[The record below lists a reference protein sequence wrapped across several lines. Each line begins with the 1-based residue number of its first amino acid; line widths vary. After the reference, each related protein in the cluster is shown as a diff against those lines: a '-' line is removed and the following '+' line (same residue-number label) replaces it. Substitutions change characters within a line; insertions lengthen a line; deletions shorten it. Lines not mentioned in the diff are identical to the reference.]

1 MKKLF
6 LSLFFVPVA
15 GLLFAQDAPKERRPS
30 AEQKALKQTEMIV
43 RELNIDDSAQ
53 YHKLF
58 DMHLKYARKYA
69 DGCTRAQWMEEIESI
84 NKDLKAIL
92 TKEQYDAFMNKQVNE
107 GPHGPRPQ
115 VGRFG
120 APPHHPGSQ
129 ARPYAE
135 PGKPEPQPQPQPEDH
150 L

>member
-1 MKKLF
+1 MT
-6 LSLFFVPVA
+6 
-15 GLLFAQDAPKERRPS
+15 GLIFAQEGPKELRPS

-58 DMHLKYARKYA
+58 DMHLKYARKYEN
-69 DGCTRAQWMEEIESI
+69 GCTRAQWMEEIEAI
-84 NKDLKAIL
+84 NKELKTIL
-92 TKEQYDAFMNKQVNE
+92 TQEQYDAFMNKQVNE

-115 VGRFG
+115 VGHFG
-120 APPHHPGSQ
+120 AQPHHPGSQ
-129 ARPYAE
+129 ARPCAK
-135 PGKPEPQPQPQPEDH
+135 PGKQGPQPQPQPEDH

>member
-1 MKKLF
+1 MT
-6 LSLFFVPVA
+6 
-15 GLLFAQDAPKERRPS
+15 GLLFAQETPKEHHPS

-58 DMHLKYARKYA
+58 DMHLKYARKYE
-69 DGCTRAQWMEEIESI
+69 DGCTRAQWMEEIEAM
-84 NKDLKAIL
+84 NKDLKTIL
-92 TKEQYDAFMNKQVNE
+92 TKEQYNTFMNKQVNE
-107 GPHGPRPQ
+107 GPHGQRPQ

-120 APPHHPGSQ
+120 AQPHYHGSQ
-129 ARPYAE
+129 ARPCAVQE
-135 PGKPEPQPQPQPEDH
+135 KPRPKPQPQPEDH